1 MFWKFVIWMY
11 KALSSCVEGLCKLP
25 VKNDCSHDLIW
36 KWHVK
41 GCKRIPQCS
50 RRSSG
55 PHKLRQENIPEIG
68 PLLEA
73 LVMPRLWSCTP
84 EGQYVEAI
92 RERLSFAIHTVVYW
106 ATLWAHAQG
115 AHFVPY
121 LDPPCCN
128 NGSSTL
134 HRNKFL
140 KELFVSIDYS
150 GKKGKQH
157 LAIRNDNEHVIK
169 GFMLLYTW
177 LTFLFHCFFH
187 KNAIWET
194 LA

>member
-73 LVMPRLWSCTP
+73 LVMPRL
-84 EGQYVEAI
+84 
-92 RERLSFAIHTVVYW
+92 
-106 ATLWAHAQG
+106 
-115 AHFVPY
+115 
-121 LDPPCCN
+121 
-128 NGSSTL
+128 
-134 HRNKFL
+134 
-140 KELFVSIDYS
+140 
-150 GKKGKQH
+150 
-157 LAIRNDNEHVIK
+157 
-169 GFMLLYTW
+169 
-177 LTFLFHCFFH
+177 
-187 KNAIWET
+187 
-194 LA
+194 